1 MTSAQETALT
11 YGSLAFAVVW
21 GVLLVPQ
28 LISHYARFGRVHG
41 RRVVTTAVVTLYSCL
56 AVAVVLLPLPAP
68 GDARLTQTVQLTPF
82 QWIADVATELDEHG
96 LSYAHA
102 PFTLAFQQ
110 LAMNVLLFVPLGMFV
125 VLLRRRDVR
134 CATLTGLA
142 MSLLVEVTQLTANFG
157 TAPYAYRIFD
167 VDDLLANTAGAALGG
182 TAAVLF
188 LALRRLKRTNAAIR
202 EAGTVTV
209 PRVAAPTRPIAPGT
223 PAVGGP
229 VDVPLVDLRTR
240 PLPRPR

>member
-68 GDARLTQTVQLTPF
+68 GDARFDADGAADTVPVDRRCGHGTGRTRPVLRARPVHPGLPTTGDEHVAVRPVG
-82 QWIADVATELDEHG
+82 DVRGVVATARRPVRDPDRSCDVTAGGGHPTHG
-96 LSYAHA
+96 EFRHR
-102 PFTLAFQQ
+102 T
-110 LAMNVLLFVPLGMFV
+110 
-125 VLLRRRDVR
+125 VR
-134 CATLTGLA
+134 LPHL
-142 MSLLVEVTQLTANFG
+142 
-157 TAPYAYRIFD
+157 D

-202 EAGTVTV
+202 EAGTRDGAT
-209 PRVAAPTRPIAPGT
+209 
-223 PAVGGP
+223 GGGSRLAQSHQ
-229 VDVPLVDLRTR
+229 V
-240 PLPRPR
+240 LPPWRSRRRASR